1 MRSYPGLSSEAML
14 YAARGNKEK
23 GPDIVRNILIG
34 QAVNSVGNAVLDF
47 FEPAQRKKEEEKDFG
62 DRTRDAAR
70 GLLNLGTG
78 VNQALLLARGLGVM
92 DNQPKGA
99 AQGETQNF
107 NERTP
112 ASPPPRP
119 GASETAPSQTEGYAP
134 FGKMPNEPALTERTR
149 QGEATELTA
158 NLMQGSSPYGLLKG
172 GELTSAERTRQG
184 EELVK
189 AARAERMP
197 GLVVTDLTSMVDE
210 DRLNRI
216 RGIRPKLDKELTQK
230 RLTDE
235 MMGYPSR
242 SVEALMQ
249 RIEEPSDYAKGVAA
263 GMEAMTM
270 RKLQSQAPSQT
281 IDVTFTD
288 EERRSTPY
296 TAPET
301 SSNPLLKNEPMGFN
315 ETFGVKG
322 GVPMARAARKEE
334 DEESLANFYANLPA
348 DPSTG
353 ERQLNFA
360 TKYLADKGSID
371 PVTVMAV
378 DPEVDIPRNSGG
390 LLQGQLR
397 GETLYNQQEN
407 REPFVQDQ
415 QMDAINSIDEQGPG
429 FKSQSI
435 GDLFLQ
441 NAKDMAQS
449 DARLYRKVGERIGNM
464 RQILNEAEDVPE
476 KKANQLLQ
484 QTLGETKVKMSG
496 EQPAGKL
503 SEQFRGQLGSLG
515 ESLGKLTRTVDDK
528 LQREESSLMERQQN
542 LQAQQAELEK
552 DMSNFREATSTGSKS
567 SSALVAP
574 SRTLSAEPTVK
585 KTTIIEETVPAAQT
599 RMSPLEASE
608 KLRRIQTSGR
618 PTARQEAQDFLQS
631 IKGQMIDG

>member
-1 MRSYPGLSSEAML
+1 MRYQQPSMEGTMFAMRDQEGG
-14 YAARGNKEK
+14 RGM
-23 GPDIVRNILIG
+23 VRNILIG
-34 QAVNSVGNAVLDF
+34 QAANSVGNMLLDA
-47 FEPAQRKKEEEKDFG
+47 FEPEKRKTEEEKDFG
-62 DRTRDAAR
+62 DRFRDFTRTALNIGTGANYALQMAR
-70 GLLNLGTG
+70 GYGLL
-78 VNQALLLARGLGVM
+78 
-92 DNQPKGA
+92 DNEPKGA
-99 AQGETQNF
+99 VQGEAQNF
-107 NERTP
+107 NEQP
-112 ASPPPRP
+112 PSSPPPRP
-119 GASETAPSQTEGYAP
+119 GAAETAPSQTEGYAP
-134 FGKMPNEPALTERTR
+134 YGLLKGSEPTMTERTR
-149 QGEATELTA
+149 QGEA
-158 NLMQGSSPYGLLKG
+158 
-172 GELTSAERTRQG
+172 
-184 EELVK
+184 LVK

-197 GLVVTDLTSMVDE
+197 GLVVTDLNSMVDE

-216 RGIRPKLDKELTQK
+216 RGIRPKLDAELTQK

-249 RIEEPSDYAKGVAA
+249 RTSEPSDYEKGVAA

-296 TAPET
+296 TVPAR
-301 SSNPLLKNEPMGFN
+301 SSNPLLSREPMGFN

-322 GVPMARAARKEE
+322 GVPMARSARKEE
-334 DEESLANFYANLPA
+334 DEESLANFYASLPT

-371 PVTVMAV
+371 PETVMVV
-378 DPEVDIPRNSGG
+378 DPEVDTPRNSGG

-407 REPFVQDQ
+407 RQPFVQDQ

-429 FKSQSI
+429 FKSPSI
-435 GDLFLQ
+435 GEMFLQ
-441 NAKDMAQS
+441 NARAMAQS

-464 RQILNEAEDVPE
+464 KRILNEGEGVPE
-476 KKANQLLQ
+476 KKATQLLQ
-484 QTLGETKVKMSG
+484 DTLSSTMNQLAEKENPSFVPTPEMVGSYVKP
-496 EQPAGKL
+496 E
-503 SEQFRGQLGSLG
+503 FR
-515 ESLGKLTRTVDDK
+515 
-528 LQREESSLMERQQN
+528 
-542 LQAQQAELEK
+542 AE
-552 DMSNFREATSTGSKS
+552 TSTGSKE

-574 SRTLSAEPTVK
+574 SMTLSAEPTVK

-599 RMSPLEASE
+599 RMSPFEASE